1 MKQKVVAQSSC
12 EAEYIAAA
20 NAACQALW
28 LARVLAEVQGSAP
41 RAPMLRVDNK
51 SAIALMKNPVL
62 HGQSK
67 YIQVKYHLVQESVEA
82 GLIEVEFIRSEEQ
95 LGDILT
101 KPLGKTKFH

>member
-1 MKQKVVAQSSC
+1 
-12 EAEYIAAA
+12 
-20 NAACQALW
+20 
-28 LARVLAEVQGSAP
+28 
-41 RAPMLRVDNK
+41 MLRVDNK